1 MAHTP
6 EATQNGSDVQAL
18 FPWTGGSV
26 QFAEQAYRDWLR
38 RAETVQTHAMEFWNA
53 ELAKGIE
60 AMNQMAQ
67 CTSAAEAF
75 GVQTRYA
82 TEAMQDLFAEGQK
95 VVEQL
100 TAFTQTSWAA
110 QAAVAAAEAAESPP
124 GEAHATARR
133 SSRRRSSPSDR

>member
-6 EATQNGSDVQAL
+6 EATQNVSDMQAL
-18 FPWTGGSV
+18 FPWTGGSM

-60 AMNQMAQ
+60 AMNLMAQ
-67 CTSAAEAF
+67 CTTAAEAF

-95 VVEQL
+95 VVEQIA
-100 TAFTQTSWAA
+100 AFTQTTT
-110 QAAVAAAEAAESPP
+110 QTLAVAENGNGDAPHAEAN
-124 GEAHATARR
+124 ATVPR
-133 SSRRRSSPSDR
+133 SSRRRS